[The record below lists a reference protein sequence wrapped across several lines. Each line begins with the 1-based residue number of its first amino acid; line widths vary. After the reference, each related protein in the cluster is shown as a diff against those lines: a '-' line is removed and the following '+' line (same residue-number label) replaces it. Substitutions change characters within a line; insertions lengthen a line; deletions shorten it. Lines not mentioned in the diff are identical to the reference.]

1 MCEMIDY
8 AEIEHLQKARARKE
22 QSEPKKEE
30 QMIAIA

>member
-1 MCEMIDY
+1 MIDY
-8 AEIEHLQKARARKE
+8 AEIEHLQKALARARKE